1 MSFGLYGRRM
11 IKSDETEVTV
21 ENVVAILNKALPYHW
36 ENRSEIQYL
45 WYYYRGLQPILN
57 REKQVRPEICNK
69 IVENRANEIVSF
81 KSGYLMGEP
90 LQYVSRG
97 NGDNLSDA
105 INQLNEF
112 VFAEEKPAKDKE
124 LADWFH
130 ICGTS
135 FRMVLP
141 DEDVGEDDDSPF
153 EIYTLDPRNT
163 FVVYNNGLGNKP
175 LLGVKYVVDDNG
187 IVHYSCYSDHEYF
200 EIVESHIIKAE
211 PHILGDIPIIEY
223 PLNIARIGA
232 FELVI
237 PLLDAI
243 NLTDSN
249 RQDGVEQFIQALML
263 FHNVDISSDDYEKL
277 REEGA
282 IKFRDIDPQL
292 KAEVAYLTSTLNQ
305 GETQTLV
312 DHMYQTV
319 LTICGMPNRNG
330 GTSTSDTGSAVI
342 MRDGWSAAEARAKD
356 SELMF
361 KKSERIFL
369 KLILNICKTLK
380 GMDLKVCNIEIRF
393 TRRNYENILQKAQ
406 VLDLMLK
413 NSKIHPRLA
422 FEHCG
427 LFVDSDLAYT
437 LSAEYE
443 EEQEKQ
449 LKEAQQWLNGS
460 KEAQEWFERTKRVIE
475 LKSKRKPSQF
485 EVFHHLNKVRKEVT
499 DLLLRDFGYSKRKA
513 AQRLEKKFSGRSYEE
528 LTDVEKEIYDHFR
541 KQQEAFDTWFIE
553 DERKAVVDCLRSIG
567 EHVYTAN
574 SIYPTY
580 YEELVERRVHQDLAI
595 GQCYRLV
602 QELQYAIETLPVD
615 VNTFLRFGEDIQREI
630 DLIKGWRKSDNK
642 FKGAISATAAN
653 FANVNNNGNANNNNA
668 SNSNGV
674 RPDFDT
680 SIK

>member
-1 MSFGLYGRRM
+1 MVEPYLHLNGRRM
-11 IKSDETEVTV
+11 ILTDETEVNIG
-21 ENVVAILNKALPYHW
+21 NVVQILRKALPYHW
-36 ENRSEIQYL
+36 KNRSEISYL
-45 WYYYRGLQPILN
+45 WSYYKGRQPILN
-57 REKQVRPEICNK
+57 RVKEVRPEITNK

-81 KSGYLMGEP
+81 KSGYLTGEP

-97 NGDNLSDA
+97 NAENIADA

-141 DEDVGEDDDSPF
+141 DEMAGEDDESPF

-175 LLGVKYVVDDNG
+175 ILGVKYVVDENG
-187 IVHYSCYSDHEYF
+187 VVHYSCYSDHEYF
-200 EIVESHIIKAE
+200 EIVESKVVSYDT
-211 PHILGDIPIIEY
+211 HILGEIPIIEY
-223 PLNIARIGA
+223 PLNMARIGA

-249 RQDGVEQFIQALML
+249 RLDGVEQFIQALML
-263 FHNVDISSDDYEKL
+263 FHNVDISSEDFDEL
-277 REEGA
+277 RERGA
-282 IKFRDIDPQL
+282 IKFKDIDPQL
-292 KAEVAYLTSTLNQ
+292 KAEINYLVSNLNQ

-330 GTSTSDTGSAVI
+330 GSSTSDTGSAVI

-369 KLILNICKTLK
+369 KVVLNICRTLAN
-380 GMDLKVCNIEIRF
+380 MDLKVCNVEIRF

-413 NSKIHPRLA
+413 NNKIHPRLA

-437 LSAEYE
+437 LSAEYA
-443 EEQEKQ
+443 EEQEQK
-449 LKEAQQWLNGS
+449 
-460 KEAQEWFERTKRVIE
+460 AQELFEQQQRMKQE
-475 LKSKRKPSQF
+475 GNDDDSGNNEGNGGADGKSAETREQSG
-485 EVFHHLNKVRKEVT
+485 NT
-499 DLLLRDFGYSKRKA
+499 D
-513 AQRLEKKFSGRSYEE
+513 
-528 LTDVEKEIYDHFR
+528 
-541 KQQEAFDTWFIE
+541 
-553 DERKAVVDCLRSIG
+553 
-567 EHVYTAN
+567 
-574 SIYPTY
+574 
-580 YEELVERRVHQDLAI
+580 
-595 GQCYRLV
+595 
-602 QELQYAIETLPVD
+602 
-615 VNTFLRFGEDIQREI
+615 
-630 DLIKGWRKSDNK
+630 
-642 FKGAISATAAN
+642 
-653 FANVNNNGNANNNNA
+653 
-668 SNSNGV
+668 
-674 RPDFDT
+674 
-680 SIK
+680 

>member
-1 MSFGLYGRRM
+1 MVEPYLHLNGRRM
-11 IKSDETEVTV
+11 ILTDETEVNIG
-21 ENVVAILNKALPYHW
+21 NVVQILRKALPYHW
-36 ENRSEIQYL
+36 KNRSEISYL
-45 WYYYRGLQPILN
+45 WSYYKGRQPILN
-57 REKQVRPEICNK
+57 RVKEVRPEITNK

-97 NGDNLSDA
+97 NAENIADA

-141 DEDVGEDDDSPF
+141 DEMAGEDDESPF

-175 LLGVKYVVDDNG
+175 ILGVKYVVDENG
-187 IVHYSCYSDHEYF
+187 VVHYSCYSDHEYF
-200 EIVESHIIKAE
+200 EIVESKVVSYDT
-211 PHILGDIPIIEY
+211 HILGEIPIIEY
-223 PLNIARIGA
+223 PLNMARIGA

-249 RQDGVEQFIQALML
+249 RLDGVEQFIQALML
-263 FHNVDISSDDYEKL
+263 FHNVDISSEDFDEL
-277 REEGA
+277 RERGA
-282 IKFRDIDPQL
+282 IKFKDIDPQL
-292 KAEVAYLTSTLNQ
+292 KAEINYLVSNLNQ

-330 GTSTSDTGSAVI
+330 GSSTSDTGSAVI

-369 KLILNICKTLK
+369 KVVLNICRTLAD
-380 GMDLKVCNIEIRF
+380 MDLKVCNVEIRF
-393 TRRNYENILQKAQ
+393 TRRNYENIFQKAQ

-413 NSKIHPRLA
+413 NNKIHPRLA

-437 LSAEYE
+437 LSAEYA
-443 EEQEKQ
+443 EEQEQK
-449 LKEAQQWLNGS
+449 
-460 KEAQEWFERTKRVIE
+460 AQELFEQQQRMKQE
-475 LKSKRKPSQF
+475 GNDDDSGNNEGNGGADGKSAETREQSG
-485 EVFHHLNKVRKEVT
+485 NT
-499 DLLLRDFGYSKRKA
+499 D
-513 AQRLEKKFSGRSYEE
+513 
-528 LTDVEKEIYDHFR
+528 
-541 KQQEAFDTWFIE
+541 
-553 DERKAVVDCLRSIG
+553 
-567 EHVYTAN
+567 
-574 SIYPTY
+574 
-580 YEELVERRVHQDLAI
+580 
-595 GQCYRLV
+595 
-602 QELQYAIETLPVD
+602 
-615 VNTFLRFGEDIQREI
+615 
-630 DLIKGWRKSDNK
+630 
-642 FKGAISATAAN
+642 
-653 FANVNNNGNANNNNA
+653 
-668 SNSNGV
+668 
-674 RPDFDT
+674 
-680 SIK
+680 

>member
-1 MSFGLYGRRM
+1 MVEPYLHLNGRRM
-11 IKSDETEVTV
+11 ILTDETEVNIG
-21 ENVVAILNKALPYHW
+21 NVVQILRKALPYHW
-36 ENRSEIQYL
+36 KNRSEISYL
-45 WYYYRGLQPILN
+45 WSYYKGRQPILN
-57 REKQVRPEICNK
+57 RVKEVRPEITNK

-97 NGDNLSDA
+97 NAENIADA

-141 DEDVGEDDDSPF
+141 DEMAGEDDESPF

-175 LLGVKYVVDDNG
+175 ILGVKYVVDENG
-187 IVHYSCYSDHEYF
+187 VVHYSCYSDHEYF
-200 EIVESHIIKAE
+200 EIVESKVVSYDT
-211 PHILGDIPIIEY
+211 HILGEIPIIEY
-223 PLNIARIGA
+223 PLNMARIGA

-249 RQDGVEQFIQALML
+249 RLDGVEQFIQALML
-263 FHNVDISSDDYEKL
+263 FHNVDISSEDFDEL
-277 REEGA
+277 RERGA
-282 IKFRDIDPQL
+282 IKFKDIDPQL
-292 KAEVAYLTSTLNQ
+292 KAEINYLVSNLNQ

-330 GTSTSDTGSAVI
+330 GSSTSDTGSAVI

-369 KLILNICKTLK
+369 KVVLNICHTLAD
-380 GMDLKVCNIEIRF
+380 MDLKVCNVEIRF

-413 NSKIHPRLA
+413 NNKIHPRLA

-437 LSAEYE
+437 LSAEYA
-443 EEQEKQ
+443 EEQEQK
-449 LKEAQQWLNGS
+449 
-460 KEAQEWFERTKRVIE
+460 AQELFEQQQRMKQE
-475 LKSKRKPSQF
+475 GNDDDSGNNEGNGGADGKSAETREQSG
-485 EVFHHLNKVRKEVT
+485 NT
-499 DLLLRDFGYSKRKA
+499 D
-513 AQRLEKKFSGRSYEE
+513 
-528 LTDVEKEIYDHFR
+528 
-541 KQQEAFDTWFIE
+541 
-553 DERKAVVDCLRSIG
+553 
-567 EHVYTAN
+567 
-574 SIYPTY
+574 
-580 YEELVERRVHQDLAI
+580 
-595 GQCYRLV
+595 
-602 QELQYAIETLPVD
+602 
-615 VNTFLRFGEDIQREI
+615 
-630 DLIKGWRKSDNK
+630 
-642 FKGAISATAAN
+642 
-653 FANVNNNGNANNNNA
+653 
-668 SNSNGV
+668 
-674 RPDFDT
+674 
-680 SIK
+680 

>member
-1 MSFGLYGRRM
+1 MVEPYLHLNGRRM
-11 IKSDETEVTV
+11 ILTDETEVNIG
-21 ENVVAILNKALPYHW
+21 NVVQILRKALPYHW
-36 ENRSEIQYL
+36 KNRSEISYL
-45 WYYYRGLQPILN
+45 WSYYKGRQPILN
-57 REKQVRPEICNK
+57 RVKEVRPEITNK

-97 NGDNLSDA
+97 NAENIANA

-141 DEDVGEDDDSPF
+141 DEMAGEDDESPF

-175 LLGVKYVVDDNG
+175 ILGVKYVVDENG
-187 IVHYSCYSDHEYF
+187 VVHYSCYSDHEYF
-200 EIVESHIIKAE
+200 EIVESKVVSYDT
-211 PHILGDIPIIEY
+211 HILGEIPIIEY
-223 PLNIARIGA
+223 PLNMARIGA

-249 RQDGVEQFIQALML
+249 RLDGVEQFIQALML
-263 FHNVDISSDDYEKL
+263 FHNVDISSEDFDEL
-277 REEGA
+277 RERGA
-282 IKFRDIDPQL
+282 IKFKDIDPQL
-292 KAEVAYLTSTLNQ
+292 KAEINYLVSNLNQ

-330 GTSTSDTGSAVI
+330 GSSTSDTGSAVI

-369 KLILNICKTLK
+369 KVVLNICRTLAD
-380 GMDLKVCNIEIRF
+380 MDLKVCNVEIRF

-413 NSKIHPRLA
+413 NDKIHPRLA

-437 LSAEYE
+437 LSAEYA
-443 EEQEKQ
+443 EEQEQK
-449 LKEAQQWLNGS
+449 
-460 KEAQEWFERTKRVIE
+460 AQELFEQQQRMKQE
-475 LKSKRKPSQF
+475 GNDDDSGNNEGNGGADGKSAETREQSG
-485 EVFHHLNKVRKEVT
+485 NT
-499 DLLLRDFGYSKRKA
+499 D
-513 AQRLEKKFSGRSYEE
+513 
-528 LTDVEKEIYDHFR
+528 
-541 KQQEAFDTWFIE
+541 
-553 DERKAVVDCLRSIG
+553 
-567 EHVYTAN
+567 
-574 SIYPTY
+574 
-580 YEELVERRVHQDLAI
+580 
-595 GQCYRLV
+595 
-602 QELQYAIETLPVD
+602 
-615 VNTFLRFGEDIQREI
+615 
-630 DLIKGWRKSDNK
+630 
-642 FKGAISATAAN
+642 
-653 FANVNNNGNANNNNA
+653 
-668 SNSNGV
+668 
-674 RPDFDT
+674 
-680 SIK
+680 

>member
-1 MSFGLYGRRM
+1 MVEPYLHLNGRRM
-11 IKSDETEVTV
+11 ILTDETEVNIG
-21 ENVVAILNKALPYHW
+21 NVVQILRKALPYHW
-36 ENRSEIQYL
+36 KNRSEISYL
-45 WYYYRGLQPILN
+45 WSYYKGRQPILN
-57 REKQVRPEICNK
+57 RVKEVRPEITNK

-97 NGDNLSDA
+97 NAENIADA

-141 DEDVGEDDDSPF
+141 DEMAGEDDESPF

-175 LLGVKYVVDDNG
+175 ILGVKYVVDENG
-187 IVHYSCYSDHEYF
+187 VVHYSCYSDHEYF
-200 EIVESHIIKAE
+200 EIVESKVVSCDT
-211 PHILGDIPIIEY
+211 HILGEIPIIEY
-223 PLNIARIGA
+223 PLNMARIGA

-249 RQDGVEQFIQALML
+249 RLDGVEQFIQALML
-263 FHNVDISSDDYEKL
+263 FHNVDISSEDFDEL
-277 REEGA
+277 RERGA
-282 IKFRDIDPQL
+282 IKFKDIDPQL
-292 KAEVAYLTSTLNQ
+292 KAEINYLVSNLNQ

-330 GTSTSDTGSAVI
+330 GSSTSDTGSAVI

-369 KLILNICKTLK
+369 KVVLNICRTLAD
-380 GMDLKVCNIEIRF
+380 MDLKVCNVEIRF

-413 NSKIHPRLA
+413 NNKIHPRLA

-437 LSAEYE
+437 LSAEYA
-443 EEQEKQ
+443 EEQEQK
-449 LKEAQQWLNGS
+449 
-460 KEAQEWFERTKRVIE
+460 AQELFEQQQRMKQE
-475 LKSKRKPSQF
+475 GNDDDSGNNEGNGGADGKSAETREQSG
-485 EVFHHLNKVRKEVT
+485 NT
-499 DLLLRDFGYSKRKA
+499 D
-513 AQRLEKKFSGRSYEE
+513 
-528 LTDVEKEIYDHFR
+528 
-541 KQQEAFDTWFIE
+541 
-553 DERKAVVDCLRSIG
+553 
-567 EHVYTAN
+567 
-574 SIYPTY
+574 
-580 YEELVERRVHQDLAI
+580 
-595 GQCYRLV
+595 
-602 QELQYAIETLPVD
+602 
-615 VNTFLRFGEDIQREI
+615 
-630 DLIKGWRKSDNK
+630 
-642 FKGAISATAAN
+642 
-653 FANVNNNGNANNNNA
+653 
-668 SNSNGV
+668 
-674 RPDFDT
+674 
-680 SIK
+680 

>member
-1 MSFGLYGRRM
+1 MLLHGRRM
-11 IKSDETEVTV
+11 IKTDQTEVTID
-21 ENVVAILNKALPYHW
+21 NVVTVLRKALPTHW
-36 ENRSEIQYL
+36 KNRSEIQFL
-45 WYYYRGLQPILN
+45 WHYYKGRQPILD
-57 REKQVRPEICNK
+57 RIKQVRPEICNH

-97 NGDNLSDA
+97 NAPNIADA

-141 DEDVGEDDDSPF
+141 DEEGEEDDSPF

-175 LLGVKYVVDDNG
+175 VLGVKYVIDENG
-187 IVHYSCYSDHEYF
+187 VVHYSCYSRYEYF
-200 EIVESHIIKAE
+200 EIVESKVVDHQY
-211 PHILGDIPIIEY
+211 HILGDIPIIEY
-223 PLNIARIGA
+223 PLNLARIGA

-249 RQDGVEQFIQALML
+249 RLDGVEQFIQALML
-263 FHNVDISSDDYEKL
+263 FHNVDISSEDFKQL

-282 IKFRDIDPQL
+282 IKFKDIDPQL
-292 KAEVAYLTSTLNQ
+292 KAEVSYLINSLNQ

-330 GTSTSDTGSAVI
+330 GSSTSDTGSAVI

-361 KKSERIFL
+361 KKSERRFL
-369 KLILNICKTLK
+369 KLVLNICRTLVE
-380 GMDLKVCNIEIRF
+380 MDLKVCNIEIRF

-413 NSKIHPRLA
+413 NNKIHPRLA

-427 LFVDSDLAYT
+427 LFVDSDLAYAV
-437 LSAEYE
+437 SAEYT
-443 EEQEKQ
+443 EEQEK
-449 LKEAQQWLNGS
+449 K
-460 KEAQEWFERTKRVIE
+460 AQEMM
-475 LKSKRKPSQF
+475 
-485 EVFHHLNKVRKEVT
+485 NK
-499 DLLLRDFGYSKRKA
+499 
-513 AQRLEKKFSGRSYEE
+513 QNLEKGEDTNDPGNNEGNGGADRNS
-528 LTDVEKEIYDHFR
+528 VEAR
-541 KQQEAFDTWFIE
+541 KQSGT
-553 DERKAVVDCLRSIG
+553 
-567 EHVYTAN
+567 
-574 SIYPTY
+574 
-580 YEELVERRVHQDLAI
+580 
-595 GQCYRLV
+595 
-602 QELQYAIETLPVD
+602 
-615 VNTFLRFGEDIQREI
+615 
-630 DLIKGWRKSDNK
+630 SD
-642 FKGAISATAAN
+642 
-653 FANVNNNGNANNNNA
+653 
-668 SNSNGV
+668 
-674 RPDFDT
+674 
-680 SIK
+680 

>member
-1 MSFGLYGRRM
+1 MVEPYLHLNGRRM
-11 IKSDETEVTV
+11 ILTDETEVNIG
-21 ENVVAILNKALPYHW
+21 NVVQILQKALPYHW
-36 ENRSEIQYL
+36 KNRSEISYL
-45 WYYYRGLQPILN
+45 WSYYKGRQPILN
-57 REKQVRPEICNK
+57 RVKEVRPEITNK

-97 NGDNLSDA
+97 NAENIADA

-141 DEDVGEDDDSPF
+141 DEMAGEDDESPF

-175 LLGVKYVVDDNG
+175 ILGVKYVVDENG
-187 IVHYSCYSDHEYF
+187 VVHYSCYSDHEYF
-200 EIVESHIIKAE
+200 EIVESKVVSYDT
-211 PHILGDIPIIEY
+211 HILGEIPIIEY
-223 PLNIARIGA
+223 PLNMARIGA

-249 RQDGVEQFIQALML
+249 RLDGVEQFIQALML
-263 FHNVDISSDDYEKL
+263 FHNVDISSEDFDEL
-277 REEGA
+277 RERGA
-282 IKFRDIDPQL
+282 IKFKDIDPQL
-292 KAEVAYLTSTLNQ
+292 KAEINYLVSNLNQ
-305 GETQTLV
+305 GEIQTLV

-330 GTSTSDTGSAVI
+330 GSSTSDTGSAVI

-369 KLILNICKTLK
+369 KVVLNICRTLAD
-380 GMDLKVCNIEIRF
+380 MDLKVCNVEIRF

-413 NSKIHPRLA
+413 NNKIHPRLA

-437 LSAEYE
+437 LSAEYA
-443 EEQEKQ
+443 EEQEQK
-449 LKEAQQWLNGS
+449 
-460 KEAQEWFERTKRVIE
+460 AQELFEQQQRMKQE
-475 LKSKRKPSQF
+475 GNDDDSGNNEGNGGADGKSAETREQSG
-485 EVFHHLNKVRKEVT
+485 NT
-499 DLLLRDFGYSKRKA
+499 D
-513 AQRLEKKFSGRSYEE
+513 
-528 LTDVEKEIYDHFR
+528 
-541 KQQEAFDTWFIE
+541 
-553 DERKAVVDCLRSIG
+553 
-567 EHVYTAN
+567 
-574 SIYPTY
+574 
-580 YEELVERRVHQDLAI
+580 
-595 GQCYRLV
+595 
-602 QELQYAIETLPVD
+602 
-615 VNTFLRFGEDIQREI
+615 
-630 DLIKGWRKSDNK
+630 
-642 FKGAISATAAN
+642 
-653 FANVNNNGNANNNNA
+653 
-668 SNSNGV
+668 
-674 RPDFDT
+674 
-680 SIK
+680 

>member
-1 MSFGLYGRRM
+1 
-11 IKSDETEVTV
+11 
-21 ENVVAILNKALPYHW
+21 
-36 ENRSEIQYL
+36 
-45 WYYYRGLQPILN
+45 
-57 REKQVRPEICNK
+57 
-69 IVENRANEIVSF
+69 
-81 KSGYLMGEP
+81 MGEP

-97 NGDNLSDA
+97 NAENIADA

-141 DEDVGEDDDSPF
+141 DEMAGEDDESPF

-175 LLGVKYVVDDNG
+175 ILGVKYVVDENG
-187 IVHYSCYSDHEYF
+187 VVHYSCYSDREYF
-200 EIVESHIIKAE
+200 EIVESKVVSYDT
-211 PHILGDIPIIEY
+211 HILGEIPIIEY
-223 PLNIARIGA
+223 PLNMARIGA

-249 RQDGVEQFIQALML
+249 RLDGVEQFIQALML
-263 FHNVDISSDDYEKL
+263 FHNVDISSEDFDEL
-277 REEGA
+277 RERGA
-282 IKFRDIDPQL
+282 IKFKDIDPQL
-292 KAEVAYLTSTLNQ
+292 KAEINYLVSNLNQ

-330 GTSTSDTGSAVI
+330 GSSTSDTGSAVI

-369 KLILNICKTLK
+369 KVVLNICRTLAD
-380 GMDLKVCNIEIRF
+380 MDLKVCNVEIRF

-413 NSKIHPRLA
+413 NNKIHPRLA

-437 LSAEYE
+437 LSAEYA
-443 EEQEKQ
+443 EEQEQK
-449 LKEAQQWLNGS
+449 
-460 KEAQEWFERTKRVIE
+460 AQELFEQQQRMKQE
-475 LKSKRKPSQF
+475 GNDDDSGNNEGNGGADGKSAETREQSG
-485 EVFHHLNKVRKEVT
+485 NT
-499 DLLLRDFGYSKRKA
+499 D
-513 AQRLEKKFSGRSYEE
+513 
-528 LTDVEKEIYDHFR
+528 
-541 KQQEAFDTWFIE
+541 
-553 DERKAVVDCLRSIG
+553 
-567 EHVYTAN
+567 
-574 SIYPTY
+574 
-580 YEELVERRVHQDLAI
+580 
-595 GQCYRLV
+595 
-602 QELQYAIETLPVD
+602 
-615 VNTFLRFGEDIQREI
+615 
-630 DLIKGWRKSDNK
+630 
-642 FKGAISATAAN
+642 
-653 FANVNNNGNANNNNA
+653 
-668 SNSNGV
+668 
-674 RPDFDT
+674 
-680 SIK
+680 

>member
-1 MSFGLYGRRM
+1 VVEPYLHLNGRRM
-11 IKSDETEVTV
+11 ILTDETEVNIG
-21 ENVVAILNKALPYHW
+21 NVVQILRKALPYHW
-36 ENRSEIQYL
+36 KNRSEISYL
-45 WYYYRGLQPILN
+45 WSYYKGRQPILN
-57 REKQVRPEICNK
+57 RVKEVRPEITNK

-97 NGDNLSDA
+97 NAENIADA

-141 DEDVGEDDDSPF
+141 DEMAGEDDESPF

-163 FVVYNNGLGNKP
+163 FVVYNNGLGSKP
-175 LLGVKYVVDDNG
+175 ILGVKYVVDENG
-187 IVHYSCYSDHEYF
+187 VVHYSCYSDHEYF
-200 EIVESHIIKAE
+200 EIVESKVVSYDT
-211 PHILGDIPIIEY
+211 HILGEIPIIEY

-249 RQDGVEQFIQALML
+249 RLDGVEQFIQALML
-263 FHNVDISSDDYEKL
+263 FHNVDISSEDFDEL
-277 REEGA
+277 RERGA
-282 IKFRDIDPQL
+282 IKFKDIDPQL
-292 KAEVAYLTSTLNQ
+292 KAEINYLVSNLNQ

-330 GTSTSDTGSAVI
+330 GSSTSDTGSAVI

-369 KLILNICKTLK
+369 KVVLNICRTLAD
-380 GMDLKVCNIEIRF
+380 MDLKVCNVEIRF

-413 NSKIHPRLA
+413 NNKIHPRLA

-437 LSAEYE
+437 LSAEYA
-443 EEQEKQ
+443 EEQEQK
-449 LKEAQQWLNGS
+449 
-460 KEAQEWFERTKRVIE
+460 AQELFEQQQRMKQE
-475 LKSKRKPSQF
+475 GNDDDSGNNEGNGGADGKS
-485 EVFHHLNKVRKEVT
+485 
-499 DLLLRDFGYSKRKA
+499 A
-513 AQRLEKKFSGRSYEE
+513 
-528 LTDVEKEIYDHFR
+528 
-541 KQQEAFDTWFIE
+541 
-553 DERKAVVDCLRSIG
+553 
-567 EHVYTAN
+567 
-574 SIYPTY
+574 
-580 YEELVERRVHQDLAI
+580 
-595 GQCYRLV
+595 
-602 QELQYAIETLPVD
+602 ET
-615 VNTFLRFGEDIQREI
+615 RE
-630 DLIKGWRKSDNK
+630 
-642 FKGAISATAAN
+642 
-653 FANVNNNGNANNNNA
+653 
-668 SNSNGV
+668 
-674 RPDFDT
+674 
-680 SIK
+680 

>member
-1 MSFGLYGRRM
+1 MAEPYLHLNGRRM
-11 IKSDETEVTV
+11 ILTDETEVNIG
-21 ENVVAILNKALPYHW
+21 NVVQILRKALPYHW
-36 ENRSEIQYL
+36 KNRSEINYL
-45 WYYYRGLQPILN
+45 WSYYKGRQPILN
-57 REKQVRPEICNK
+57 RVKEVRPEITNK

-97 NGDNLSDA
+97 NAENIADA

-141 DEDVGEDDDSPF
+141 DEMAGEDDESPF

-175 LLGVKYVVDDNG
+175 ILGVKYVVDENG
-187 IVHYSCYSDHEYF
+187 VVHYSCYSDHEYF
-200 EIVESHIIKAE
+200 EIVESKVVSYDT
-211 PHILGDIPIIEY
+211 HILGEIPIIEY
-223 PLNIARIGA
+223 PLNMARIGA

-249 RQDGVEQFIQALML
+249 RLDGVEQFIQALML
-263 FHNVDISSDDYEKL
+263 FHNVDISSEDFDEL
-277 REEGA
+277 RERGA
-282 IKFRDIDPQL
+282 IKFKDIDPQL
-292 KAEVAYLTSTLNQ
+292 KAEINYLVSNLNQ

-330 GTSTSDTGSAVI
+330 GSSTSDTGSAVI

-369 KLILNICKTLK
+369 KVVLNICRTLAD
-380 GMDLKVCNIEIRF
+380 MDLKVCNVEIRF

-413 NSKIHPRLA
+413 NNKIHPRLA

-437 LSAEYE
+437 LSAEYA
-443 EEQEKQ
+443 EEQEQK
-449 LKEAQQWLNGS
+449 
-460 KEAQEWFERTKRVIE
+460 AQELFEQQQRMKQE
-475 LKSKRKPSQF
+475 GNDDDSGNNEGNGGADGKSAETREQSG
-485 EVFHHLNKVRKEVT
+485 NT
-499 DLLLRDFGYSKRKA
+499 D
-513 AQRLEKKFSGRSYEE
+513 
-528 LTDVEKEIYDHFR
+528 
-541 KQQEAFDTWFIE
+541 
-553 DERKAVVDCLRSIG
+553 
-567 EHVYTAN
+567 
-574 SIYPTY
+574 
-580 YEELVERRVHQDLAI
+580 
-595 GQCYRLV
+595 
-602 QELQYAIETLPVD
+602 
-615 VNTFLRFGEDIQREI
+615 
-630 DLIKGWRKSDNK
+630 
-642 FKGAISATAAN
+642 
-653 FANVNNNGNANNNNA
+653 
-668 SNSNGV
+668 
-674 RPDFDT
+674 
-680 SIK
+680 

>member
-1 MSFGLYGRRM
+1 MVEPYLHLNGRRM
-11 IKSDETEVTV
+11 ILTDETEVNIG
-21 ENVVAILNKALPYHW
+21 NVVQILRKALPYHW
-36 ENRSEIQYL
+36 KNRSEISYL
-45 WYYYRGLQPILN
+45 WSYYKGRQPILN
-57 REKQVRPEICNK
+57 RVKEVRPEITNK

-97 NGDNLSDA
+97 NAENIADA

-112 VFAEEKPAKDKE
+112 VFAEEKSAKDKE

-141 DEDVGEDDDSPF
+141 DEMAGEDDESPF

-175 LLGVKYVVDDNG
+175 ILGVKYVVDENG
-187 IVHYSCYSDHEYF
+187 VVHYSCYSDHEYF
-200 EIVESHIIKAE
+200 EIVESKVISYDT
-211 PHILGDIPIIEY
+211 HILGEIPIIEY
-223 PLNIARIGA
+223 PLNMARIGA

-249 RQDGVEQFIQALML
+249 RLDGVEQFIQALML
-263 FHNVDISSDDYEKL
+263 FHNVDISSEDFDEL
-277 REEGA
+277 RERGA
-282 IKFRDIDPQL
+282 IKFKDIDPQL
-292 KAEVAYLTSTLNQ
+292 KAEINYLVSNLNQ

-330 GTSTSDTGSAVI
+330 GSSTSDTGSAVI

-369 KLILNICKTLK
+369 KVVLNICRTLAD
-380 GMDLKVCNIEIRF
+380 MDLKVCNVEIRF

-413 NSKIHPRLA
+413 NNKIHPRLA

-437 LSAEYE
+437 LSAEYA
-443 EEQEKQ
+443 EEQEQK
-449 LKEAQQWLNGS
+449 
-460 KEAQEWFERTKRVIE
+460 AQELFEQQQRMKQE
-475 LKSKRKPSQF
+475 GNDDDSGNNEGNGGADGKSAETREQSG
-485 EVFHHLNKVRKEVT
+485 NT
-499 DLLLRDFGYSKRKA
+499 D
-513 AQRLEKKFSGRSYEE
+513 
-528 LTDVEKEIYDHFR
+528 
-541 KQQEAFDTWFIE
+541 
-553 DERKAVVDCLRSIG
+553 
-567 EHVYTAN
+567 
-574 SIYPTY
+574 
-580 YEELVERRVHQDLAI
+580 
-595 GQCYRLV
+595 
-602 QELQYAIETLPVD
+602 
-615 VNTFLRFGEDIQREI
+615 
-630 DLIKGWRKSDNK
+630 
-642 FKGAISATAAN
+642 
-653 FANVNNNGNANNNNA
+653 
-668 SNSNGV
+668 
-674 RPDFDT
+674 
-680 SIK
+680 

>member
-1 MSFGLYGRRM
+1 VVEPYLHLNGRRM
-11 IKSDETEVTV
+11 ILTDETEVNIG
-21 ENVVAILNKALPYHW
+21 NVVQILRKALPYHW
-36 ENRSEIQYL
+36 KNRSEISYL
-45 WYYYRGLQPILN
+45 WSYYKGRQPILN
-57 REKQVRPEICNK
+57 RVKEVRPEITNK

-97 NGDNLSDA
+97 NAENIADA

-141 DEDVGEDDDSPF
+141 DEMAGEDDESPF

-175 LLGVKYVVDDNG
+175 ILGVKYVVDENG
-187 IVHYSCYSDHEYF
+187 VVHYSCYSDREYF
-200 EIVESHIIKAE
+200 EIVESKVVSYDT
-211 PHILGDIPIIEY
+211 HILGEIPIIEY
-223 PLNIARIGA
+223 PLNMARIGA

-249 RQDGVEQFIQALML
+249 RLDGVEQFIQALML
-263 FHNVDISSDDYEKL
+263 FHNVDISSEDFDEL
-277 REEGA
+277 RERGA
-282 IKFRDIDPQL
+282 IKFKDIDPQL
-292 KAEVAYLTSTLNQ
+292 KAEINYLVSNLNQ

-330 GTSTSDTGSAVI
+330 GSSTSDTGSAVI

-369 KLILNICKTLK
+369 KVVLNICRTLAD
-380 GMDLKVCNIEIRF
+380 MDLKVCNVEIRF

-413 NSKIHPRLA
+413 NNKIHPRLA

-437 LSAEYE
+437 LSAEYA
-443 EEQEKQ
+443 EEQEQK
-449 LKEAQQWLNGS
+449 
-460 KEAQEWFERTKRVIE
+460 AQELFEQQQRMKQE
-475 LKSKRKPSQF
+475 GNDDDSGNNEGNGGADGKSAETREQSG
-485 EVFHHLNKVRKEVT
+485 NT
-499 DLLLRDFGYSKRKA
+499 D
-513 AQRLEKKFSGRSYEE
+513 
-528 LTDVEKEIYDHFR
+528 
-541 KQQEAFDTWFIE
+541 
-553 DERKAVVDCLRSIG
+553 
-567 EHVYTAN
+567 
-574 SIYPTY
+574 
-580 YEELVERRVHQDLAI
+580 
-595 GQCYRLV
+595 
-602 QELQYAIETLPVD
+602 
-615 VNTFLRFGEDIQREI
+615 
-630 DLIKGWRKSDNK
+630 
-642 FKGAISATAAN
+642 
-653 FANVNNNGNANNNNA
+653 
-668 SNSNGV
+668 
-674 RPDFDT
+674 
-680 SIK
+680 

>member
-1 MSFGLYGRRM
+1 MVEPYLHLNGRRM
-11 IKSDETEVTV
+11 ILTDETEVNIG
-21 ENVVAILNKALPYHW
+21 NVVQILRKALPYHW
-36 ENRSEIQYL
+36 KNRSEISYL
-45 WYYYRGLQPILN
+45 WSYYKGRQPILN
-57 REKQVRPEICNK
+57 RVKEVRPEITNK

-97 NGDNLSDA
+97 NAENIADA

-141 DEDVGEDDDSPF
+141 DEMAGEDDESPF

-163 FVVYNNGLGNKP
+163 FVIYNNGLGNKP
-175 LLGVKYVVDDNG
+175 ILGVKYVVDENG
-187 IVHYSCYSDHEYF
+187 VVHYSCYSDHEYF
-200 EIVESHIIKAE
+200 EIVESKVISYDT
-211 PHILGDIPIIEY
+211 HILGEIPIIEY
-223 PLNIARIGA
+223 PLNMARIGA

-249 RQDGVEQFIQALML
+249 RLDGVEQFIQALML
-263 FHNVDISSDDYEKL
+263 FHNVDISSEDFDEL
-277 REEGA
+277 RERGA
-282 IKFRDIDPQL
+282 IKFKDIDPQL
-292 KAEVAYLTSTLNQ
+292 KAEINYLVSNLNQ

-330 GTSTSDTGSAVI
+330 GSSTSDTGSAVI

-369 KLILNICKTLK
+369 KVVLNICRTLAD
-380 GMDLKVCNIEIRF
+380 MDLKVCNVEIRF

-413 NSKIHPRLA
+413 NNKIHPRLA

-437 LSAEYE
+437 LSAEYA
-443 EEQEKQ
+443 EEQEQK
-449 LKEAQQWLNGS
+449 
-460 KEAQEWFERTKRVIE
+460 AQELFEQQQRMKQE
-475 LKSKRKPSQF
+475 GNDDDSGNNEGNGGADGKSAETREQSG
-485 EVFHHLNKVRKEVT
+485 NT
-499 DLLLRDFGYSKRKA
+499 D
-513 AQRLEKKFSGRSYEE
+513 
-528 LTDVEKEIYDHFR
+528 
-541 KQQEAFDTWFIE
+541 
-553 DERKAVVDCLRSIG
+553 
-567 EHVYTAN
+567 
-574 SIYPTY
+574 
-580 YEELVERRVHQDLAI
+580 
-595 GQCYRLV
+595 
-602 QELQYAIETLPVD
+602 
-615 VNTFLRFGEDIQREI
+615 
-630 DLIKGWRKSDNK
+630 
-642 FKGAISATAAN
+642 
-653 FANVNNNGNANNNNA
+653 
-668 SNSNGV
+668 
-674 RPDFDT
+674 
-680 SIK
+680 

>member
-1 MSFGLYGRRM
+1 MVEPYLHLNGRRM
-11 IKSDETEVTV
+11 ILTDETEVNIG
-21 ENVVAILNKALPYHW
+21 NVVQILRKALPYHW
-36 ENRSEIQYL
+36 KNRSEISYL
-45 WYYYRGLQPILN
+45 WSYYKGRQPILN
-57 REKQVRPEICNK
+57 RAKEVRPEITNK

-97 NGDNLSDA
+97 NAENIADA

-141 DEDVGEDDDSPF
+141 DEMAGEDDESPF

-175 LLGVKYVVDDNG
+175 ILGVKYVVDENG
-187 IVHYSCYSDHEYF
+187 VVHYSCYSDHEYF
-200 EIVESHIIKAE
+200 EIVESKVVSYDT
-211 PHILGDIPIIEY
+211 HILGEIPIIEY
-223 PLNIARIGA
+223 PLNMARIGA

-249 RQDGVEQFIQALML
+249 RLDGVEQFIQALML
-263 FHNVDISSDDYEKL
+263 FHNVDISSEDFDEL
-277 REEGA
+277 RERGA
-282 IKFRDIDPQL
+282 IKFKDIDPQL
-292 KAEVAYLTSTLNQ
+292 KAEINYLVSNLNQ

-330 GTSTSDTGSAVI
+330 GSSTSDTGSAVI

-369 KLILNICKTLK
+369 KVVLNICRTLAD
-380 GMDLKVCNIEIRF
+380 MDLKVCNVEIRF

-413 NSKIHPRLA
+413 NNKIHPRLA

-437 LSAEYE
+437 LSAEYA
-443 EEQEKQ
+443 EEQEQK
-449 LKEAQQWLNGS
+449 
-460 KEAQEWFERTKRVIE
+460 AQELFEQQQRMKQE
-475 LKSKRKPSQF
+475 GNDDDSGNNEGNGGADGKSAETREQSG
-485 EVFHHLNKVRKEVT
+485 NT
-499 DLLLRDFGYSKRKA
+499 D
-513 AQRLEKKFSGRSYEE
+513 
-528 LTDVEKEIYDHFR
+528 
-541 KQQEAFDTWFIE
+541 
-553 DERKAVVDCLRSIG
+553 
-567 EHVYTAN
+567 
-574 SIYPTY
+574 
-580 YEELVERRVHQDLAI
+580 
-595 GQCYRLV
+595 
-602 QELQYAIETLPVD
+602 
-615 VNTFLRFGEDIQREI
+615 
-630 DLIKGWRKSDNK
+630 
-642 FKGAISATAAN
+642 
-653 FANVNNNGNANNNNA
+653 
-668 SNSNGV
+668 
-674 RPDFDT
+674 
-680 SIK
+680 

>member
-1 MSFGLYGRRM
+1 MVEPYLHLNGRRM
-11 IKSDETEVTV
+11 ILIDETEVNIG
-21 ENVVAILNKALPYHW
+21 NVVQILRKALPYHW
-36 ENRSEIQYL
+36 KNRSEISYL
-45 WYYYRGLQPILN
+45 WSYYKGRQPILN
-57 REKQVRPEICNK
+57 RVKEVRPEITNK

-97 NGDNLSDA
+97 NAENIADA

-141 DEDVGEDDDSPF
+141 DEMAGEDDESPF

-175 LLGVKYVVDDNG
+175 ILGVKYVVDENG
-187 IVHYSCYSDHEYF
+187 VVHYSCYSNHEYF
-200 EIVESHIIKAE
+200 EIVESKVISYDT
-211 PHILGDIPIIEY
+211 HILGEIPIIEY
-223 PLNIARIGA
+223 PLNMARIGA

-249 RQDGVEQFIQALML
+249 RLDGVEQFIQALML
-263 FHNVDISSDDYEKL
+263 FHNVDISSEDFDEL
-277 REEGA
+277 RERGA
-282 IKFRDIDPQL
+282 IKFKDIDPQL
-292 KAEVAYLTSTLNQ
+292 KAEINYLVSNLNQ

-330 GTSTSDTGSAVI
+330 GSSTSDTGSAVI

-369 KLILNICKTLK
+369 KVVLNICRTLAD
-380 GMDLKVCNIEIRF
+380 MDLKVCNVEIRF

-413 NSKIHPRLA
+413 NNKIHPRLA

-437 LSAEYE
+437 LSAEYA
-443 EEQEKQ
+443 EEQEQK
-449 LKEAQQWLNGS
+449 
-460 KEAQEWFERTKRVIE
+460 AQELFEQQQRMKQE
-475 LKSKRKPSQF
+475 GNDDDSGNNEGNGGADGKSAETREQSG
-485 EVFHHLNKVRKEVT
+485 NT
-499 DLLLRDFGYSKRKA
+499 D
-513 AQRLEKKFSGRSYEE
+513 
-528 LTDVEKEIYDHFR
+528 
-541 KQQEAFDTWFIE
+541 
-553 DERKAVVDCLRSIG
+553 
-567 EHVYTAN
+567 
-574 SIYPTY
+574 
-580 YEELVERRVHQDLAI
+580 
-595 GQCYRLV
+595 
-602 QELQYAIETLPVD
+602 
-615 VNTFLRFGEDIQREI
+615 
-630 DLIKGWRKSDNK
+630 
-642 FKGAISATAAN
+642 
-653 FANVNNNGNANNNNA
+653 
-668 SNSNGV
+668 
-674 RPDFDT
+674 
-680 SIK
+680 

>member
-1 MSFGLYGRRM
+1 MVEPYLHLNGRRM
-11 IKSDETEVTV
+11 ILTDETEVNIG
-21 ENVVAILNKALPYHW
+21 NVVQILRKALPYHW
-36 ENRSEIQYL
+36 KNRSEISYL
-45 WYYYRGLQPILN
+45 WSYYKGRQPILN
-57 REKQVRPEICNK
+57 RVKEVRPEITNK

-97 NGDNLSDA
+97 NAENIANA

-141 DEDVGEDDDSPF
+141 DEMAGEDDESPF

-175 LLGVKYVVDDNG
+175 ILGVKYVVDENG
-187 IVHYSCYSDHEYF
+187 VVHYSCYSDHEYF
-200 EIVESHIIKAE
+200 EIVESKVVSYDT
-211 PHILGDIPIIEY
+211 HILGEIPIIEY
-223 PLNIARIGA
+223 PLNMARIGA

-249 RQDGVEQFIQALML
+249 RLDGVEQFIQALML
-263 FHNVDISSDDYEKL
+263 FHNVDISSEDFDEL
-277 REEGA
+277 RERGA
-282 IKFRDIDPQL
+282 IKFKDIDPQL
-292 KAEVAYLTSTLNQ
+292 KAEINYLVSNLNQ

-330 GTSTSDTGSAVI
+330 GSSTSDTGSAVI

-369 KLILNICKTLK
+369 KVVLNICRTLAN
-380 GMDLKVCNIEIRF
+380 MDLKVCNVEIRF

-413 NSKIHPRLA
+413 NNKIHPRLA

-437 LSAEYE
+437 LSAEYA
-443 EEQEKQ
+443 EEQEQK
-449 LKEAQQWLNGS
+449 
-460 KEAQEWFERTKRVIE
+460 AQELFEQQQRMKQE
-475 LKSKRKPSQF
+475 GNDDDSGNNEGNGGADGKSAETREQSG
-485 EVFHHLNKVRKEVT
+485 NT
-499 DLLLRDFGYSKRKA
+499 D
-513 AQRLEKKFSGRSYEE
+513 
-528 LTDVEKEIYDHFR
+528 
-541 KQQEAFDTWFIE
+541 
-553 DERKAVVDCLRSIG
+553 
-567 EHVYTAN
+567 
-574 SIYPTY
+574 
-580 YEELVERRVHQDLAI
+580 
-595 GQCYRLV
+595 
-602 QELQYAIETLPVD
+602 
-615 VNTFLRFGEDIQREI
+615 
-630 DLIKGWRKSDNK
+630 
-642 FKGAISATAAN
+642 
-653 FANVNNNGNANNNNA
+653 
-668 SNSNGV
+668 
-674 RPDFDT
+674 
-680 SIK
+680 